1 MQNAPDSYEYVLFID
16 EAGDDGLGRVRPID
30 EVGGT
35 EWLVIGGVLV
45 RANNEHLVPEWV
57 KDIRQNIG
65 ARQGP
70 ALHFRDLSPSKKATA
85 CKLLVEKELVCF
97 AICSNKKNMRG
108 WKNERAASKGG
119 KQWFYNFCVRFLME
133 RVTDLCL
140 RDSVKRYGAARN
152 LKVIFSQRG
161 GHYYGQTKAYW
172 ELLKRQSAGGTT
184 HLQKWEVKHEVLR
197 YSLVDYVPHVNVAGL
212 QLADAVASAFYQAV
226 DVLDVQHDTSS
237 AQALKS
243 KMGRRAG
250 VIADYGVVL
259 QPTPPWKAKLTE
271 EQKQIFSFYGF
282 EF

>member
-1 MQNAPDSYEYVLFID
+1 MCI
-16 EAGDDGLGRVRPID
+16 
-30 EVGGT
+30 
-35 EWLVIGGVLV
+35 
-45 RANNEHLVPEWV
+45 
-57 KDIRQNIG
+57 
-65 ARQGP
+65 
-70 ALHFRDLSPSKKATA
+70 
-85 CKLLVEKELVCF
+85 
-97 AICSNKKNMRG
+97 
-108 WKNERAASKGG
+108 
-119 KQWFYNFCVRFLME
+119 
-133 RVTDLCL
+133 
-140 RDSVKRYGAARN
+140 RDS